1 MNHIKVVVN
10 KGGLVSDVLVSSEIA
25 DSVDV
30 EVIDFCTDDPE
41 EYDSA
46 EGRMKY
52 ADEMVKC
59 GKLRSV
65 W

>member
-1 MNHIKVVVN
+1 MTHIKVVVN
-10 KGGLVSDVLVSSEIA
+10 KGGLISDVLVSSEIA
-25 DSVDV
+25 DSVNI

-46 EGRMKY
+46 EDRMKY
-52 ADEMVKC
+52 TNEMVKC